1 MKITSQQKKLWLPL
15 SMLLV
20 LFCMYIKALGAIWA
34 VVLVIPMIGC
44 LMVFL
49 ICNGD
54 RMLAAIKAWL
64 ERDGWR

>member
-15 SMLLV
+15 AMLLV
-20 LFCMYIKALGAIWA
+20 SFCMYIKALGTIWA
-34 VVLVIPMIGC
+34 VVLVIPMIGS

-64 ERDGWR
+64 ERDGWQ

>member
-20 LFCMYIKALGAIWA
+20 SFCMYIKALGTIWA

>member
-15 SMLLV
+15 GMLIV
-20 LFCMYIKALGAIWA
+20 SFCMYIKALGTIWA
-34 VVLVIPMIGC
+34 VALVIPMIGS

-64 ERDGWR
+64 ERDGWQ